1 MSLDTVKR
9 ALTKHFPPRKLFDI
23 NGVKPLRR
31 EILKLRE
38 QWEPCFIFWPRR
50 MRNGKWMWMADVYRR
65 IYIDLVDA
73 KHNMWAVRTRWE
85 YGTIIDV
92 LETI

>member
-1 MSLDTVKR
+1 MSLEKVKQ
-9 ALTKHFPPRKLFDI
+9 ALTKHFPPRKQFDS

-31 EILKLRE
+31 EILKLQQ
-38 QWEPCFIFWPRR
+38 QWESCFILWPRR
-50 MRNGKWMWMADVYRR
+50 MRNGEWIWMEDVYRR
-65 IYIDLVDA
+65 IYIDLVDS
-73 KHNMWAVRTRWE
+73 KHNMWTVRTRWE